1 MNTKSLLSLAAAA
14 GLGFGSSYL
23 LKRKNSSQE
32 PDWAKNLRSRI
43 NIVRG
48 DTLLEWEFL
57 DIGGG
62 GNETYYESANYACW
76 RPLTRVDGSQ
86 ARDMDANLEIW
97 NSYDGMDFIIEI
109 YHALDAMIY
118 FDGQMIEHDEPH
130 MTRFNLD

>member
-48 DTLLEWEFL
+48 DTLLE
-57 DIGGG
+57 
-62 GNETYYESANYACW
+62 
-76 RPLTRVDGSQ
+76 R
-86 ARDMDANLEIW
+86 
-97 NSYDGMDFIIEI
+97 
-109 YHALDAMIY
+109 
-118 FDGQMIEHDEPH
+118 
-130 MTRFNLD
+130 